1 MSHHSYPSPG
11 LFRALVCPDSMTSRG
26 LTFHRVLGCILI
38 LIIISCIALVAGIFV
53 CVLLERER
61 GILLKRLLNASP
73 GEERTELFLGMCYLH
88 RLEMEGGKR
97 DTSEEVGED
106 VYGGA
111 GVQLGPGCGGEN
123 TERGI

>member
-88 RLEMEGGKR
+88 RLEMEAVKETRQKR
-97 DTSEEVGED
+97 LEKMCMGEP
-106 VYGGA
+106 V
-111 GVQLGPGCGGEN
+111 
-123 TERGI
+123 